1 MTGPDGQ
8 FWDLYNEASEEDML
22 ELVKQAWNV
31 TESFSW
37 YEVDTDLPVLEAYL
51 IDQSFPQNSTFII
64 PIVSYDPDMIV
75 YKIGYGDQPNEKPCQ
90 AVLNSNGS
98 LSVGDLSLP
107 GFEGSCRFGN
117 YTAQTGQLENI
128 NNGQAYTTGPNEE
141 ILYVVSQD

>member
-8 FWDLYNEASEEDML
+8 FWDFYSEASEEDML

-37 YEVDTDLPVLEAYL
+37 YDVDTDLSVLEAYL
-51 IDQSFPQNSTFII
+51 IDQNFPQNSTFVI
-64 PIVSYDPDMIV
+64 PILLYDPGIIDWSQFWSKESGGTV
-75 YKIGYGDQPNEKPCQ
+75 YKIGYGDQSNENPCQ

-117 YTAQTGQLENI
+117 YTA
-128 NNGQAYTTGPNEE
+128 
-141 ILYVVSQD
+141 